1 MIRYIIIEDQLAAFK
16 YLKKI
21 LDTEYNEK
29 LDFVGTSDSIN
40 NGVKLIREANPDL
53 IFMDIELKD
62 GLAFDLLDNFSST
75 INFEVI
81 FTSGHSDYRER
92 SMDYFAFYFLN
103 KPILKEKLRFVM
115 TKYLAKKTAFDLEK
129 YLVFKDQINAEKKT
143 IALPLSNGQF
153 SVIILDDLIYC
164 EADGSYTYYYT
175 SDNKKYI
182 SSNNLKKV
190 EDLLSNSSFYRI
202 HRSILLNLKH
212 IKQYNINGKL
222 KLTNNKSVTV
232 SHRNKKGFF
241 KIVKLMNYTID

>member
-1 MIRYIIIEDQLAAFK
+1 MIRYIIIEDQPAAFK
-16 YLKKI
+16 HLKEI
-21 LDTEYNEK
+21 LDAEYKEE
-29 LDFVGTSDSIN
+29 LDFIGTADAVH
-40 NGVKLIREANPDL
+40 NGIKLINDVNPDL

-62 GLAFDLLDNFSST
+62 GLAFDLLDHFSSA
-75 INFEVI
+75 INFEII
-81 FTSGHSDYRER
+81 FTSGHIDYREK

-103 KPILKEKLRFVM
+103 KPIFKEKLRFVM
-115 TKYLAKKTAFDLEK
+115 TKYLTKKTAFDLEK

-153 SVIILDDLIYC
+153 SVIVLDDLIYC
-164 EADGSYTYYYT
+164 EADGSYTHYYT

-190 EDLLSNSSFYRI
+190 EDLLCNSSFYRI
-202 HRSILLNLKH
+202 HRSVLLNLKH
-212 IKQYNINGKL
+212 IKQYNVNGKL
-222 KLTNNKSVTV
+222 TLTNNKSVNV